1 MSISCAV
8 FLAALRSND
17 HDLPM
22 EGVAKRWTQGNV
34 AGVVVLFL

>member
-1 MSISCAV
+1 MSISCTV
-8 FLAALRSND
+8 FLAALTSND

-22 EGVAKRWTQGNV
+22 EGVAKRLTQGDA